1 MNKRGQKPVRNEV
14 IAGGSPTSF
23 DIQPMKFKSRR
34 EAKDWCASHY
44 PGSHVTEIGA
54 DRSPRI
60 VVAAPLSLR
69 GVQED
74 TKHGQAISRLVRPPS
89 SPEIRSEIVTQLSS
103 RIEGVRVYFQV
114 KYLIVWIIS
123 CPLAKLP
130 AIAVA
135 ASAINIG
142 LTKVAL
148 LNAAVRA
155 GLARPYAPGSPWRHP
170 QCHVLRIGW
179 PRSRTTGGR
188 EWVSMRQK
196 GRQPCQHDRRPP
208 TALSH

>member
-1 MNKRGQKPVRNEV
+1 VRPEPETRSTLGARNAANEQARTKAGAQRGDRRRFPYELRHPTNEV
-14 IAGGSPTSF
+14 
-23 DIQPMKFKSRR
+23 KSRR

-44 PGSHVTEIGA
+44 PGSPVTEIGA

-170 QCHVLRIGW
+170 QCHVLRIG
-179 PRSRTTGGR
+179 
-188 EWVSMRQK
+188 
-196 GRQPCQHDRRPP
+196 
-208 TALSH
+208 